1 MRIPGKKNQTIWIFL
16 CILVAMS
23 IGFFIPVSS
32 AGWIG
37 YVIKSVLFLFI
48 FIVLY
53 ILVIAED
60 RNTFTTEKKE
70 PDTVAP
76 EVTISDDAIMDGE
89 VEEGF
94 GEAFRYFYQEFVGVV
109 QNSVA
114 ASWAGLYLR
123 KGDNLEFLTGENR
136 DKTIQARMPVPNE
149 NIVSHVAE
157 GNKSILEGNLPIGMT
172 LAGIPN
178 SEMRSFCGVPLEVSG
193 QSVGVLAV
201 GSEAT
206 ENFSTEDQEFLLRCG
221 KLITQVMSICRK
233 GLHWEMDQG
242 IYQIHV
248 NLEKGFETA
257 VEEQTILS
265 LFVEGIKKVFSFDRF
280 TFCTREGDGGTIRF
294 VYGTIDGLEEGYR
307 FPLDEGLN
315 GWILKRN
322 APLLIVDLEEGDY
335 IRPRYS
341 RDENPK
347 HGLRSFLG
355 IPLGSESEGAWANIS
370 LESKQAGQFTEKGKD
385 VLSTLIISLQFSLER
400 IRLHRQIQDLVKKDP
415 PANAGEIQTEL

>member
-248 NLEKGFETA
+248 NLDMGF
-257 VEEQTILS
+257 
-265 LFVEGIKKVFSFDRF
+265 
-280 TFCTREGDGGTIRF
+280 
-294 VYGTIDGLEEGYR
+294 
-307 FPLDEGLN
+307 
-315 GWILKRN
+315 
-322 APLLIVDLEEGDY
+322 
-335 IRPRYS
+335 
-341 RDENPK
+341 
-347 HGLRSFLG
+347 
-355 IPLGSESEGAWANIS
+355 
-370 LESKQAGQFTEKGKD
+370 
-385 VLSTLIISLQFSLER
+385 
-400 IRLHRQIQDLVKKDP
+400 
-415 PANAGEIQTEL
+415 